1 MNLEK
6 PTMKLHEAG
15 LASGRALL
23 LLNPFPLHRG
33 VWADNVATWVG
44 RGYRVLT
51 ADYPGLEGPGAG
63 GAGAGDDDD
72 AAAAPGDRPMS
83 PMSIDGL
90 ADAVVAGLDARAIA
104 QVAVLGVSMGGYV
117 ALSLAV
123 RSPARLAGLLLADTR
138 AAADS
143 PAARAGRAMALAT
156 LQQPA
161 ARAPE
166 VEIEA
171 AAGVAAVETYLGS
184 SLPKLLAAAAP
195 AHLHAR
201 VRALAIRRRAS
212 LAAGIVALRDRPDR
226 SGALPS
232 LRLPTLVMCGS
243 DDQIVPP
250 AEMQEMARAIPGA
263 RFEAIPG
270 AGHLANLEQPARF
283 EALVGAFL
291 EELVGTAA

>member
-1 MNLEK
+1 
-6 PTMKLHEAG
+6 MKLHEAG
-15 LASGRALL
+15 LASGRPLL

-33 VWADNVATWVG
+33 VWADNVATWIG

-51 ADYPGLEGPGAG
+51 TDYPGLEGPGPG
-63 GAGAGDDDD
+63 GTGAGDDD
-72 AAAAPGDRPMS
+72 AAAPADRPMS

-90 ADAVVAGLDARAIA
+90 ADAAVAELDARAIA
-104 QVAVLGVSMGGYV
+104 QVAILGVSMGGYV
-117 ALSLAV
+117 ALSLAA
-123 RSPARLAGLLLADTR
+123 RFPGRLAGLLLADTR

-143 PAARAGRAMALAT
+143 PAARAGRVAALAT

-161 ARAPE
+161 AGAPE
-166 VEIEA
+166 AEIDADIETA
-171 AAGVAAVETYLGS
+171 AMVAAVETYLGS
-184 SLPKLLAAAAP
+184 SLPKLLAPAAP
-195 AHLHAR
+195 AHLHER

-212 LAAGIVALRDRPDR
+212 LIAGIVALRDRPDR
-226 SGALPS
+226 SAA
-232 LRLPTLVMCGS
+232 LPTLHVPTLVLSGS
-243 DDQIVPP
+243 DDQIVPA

-270 AGHLANLEQPARF
+270 AGHLPNLEQPARF